1 VPSRAR
7 NEGQPRVQVTGV
19 NANLHLSLNRANVKK
34 VRISSPLKTID
45 RSHRIQVSSPKSLL
59 VREPATMAPIDK
71 KRKNGPTNESF
82 ARSRK
87 PAEGDDRPSKRLR
100 PDEKDGKRTAPKAP
114 LVPKISRVREEEAA
128 FPRGGAS
135 ILTPLEHKQIQI
147 EATRDVLF
155 EQEVGKSSRPEQDG
169 GGEETAVRKKHKPKS
184 KGKGKKGTENA
195 EPEEETVKIEGLSY
209 KVCYR
214 LCAIFILS

>member
-1 VPSRAR
+1 
-7 NEGQPRVQVTGV
+7 
-19 NANLHLSLNRANVKK
+19 
-34 VRISSPLKTID
+34 
-45 RSHRIQVSSPKSLL
+45 
-59 VREPATMAPIDK
+59 MAPIDK

-87 PAEGDDRPSKRLR
+87 PADAEDRPSKRLR
-100 PDEKDGKRTAPKAP
+100 ADEKDGKSATPKIP

-155 EQEVGKSSRPEQDG
+155 EQQGAKSSKPTEEG
-169 GGEETAVRKKHKPKS
+169 GAEETTGRKKQKTNS
-184 KGKGKKGTENA
+184 KGKSKKGAGNT
-195 EPEEETVKIEGLSY
+195 EPEEQAVKIEGLSY
-209 KVCYR
+209 KVCYK
-214 LCAIFILS
+214 AYAVATSS

>member
-1 VPSRAR
+1 
-7 NEGQPRVQVTGV
+7 
-19 NANLHLSLNRANVKK
+19 
-34 VRISSPLKTID
+34 
-45 RSHRIQVSSPKSLL
+45 
-59 VREPATMAPIDK
+59 MAPIEK

-87 PAEGDDRPSKRLR
+87 PAESDDRPSKRLR
-100 PDEKDGKRTAPKAP
+100 PDEKDGKSPAAKAP
-114 LVPKISRVREEEAA
+114 LVPKLSRVREEEAA

-155 EQEVGKSSRPEQDG
+155 EQAGGKSSRPEEEG
-169 GGEETAVRKKHKPKS
+169 GGDETAVRKKHKSKS
-184 KGKGKKGTENA
+184 KGKGKKAAENA

-209 KVCYR
+209 KACCKLAR
-214 LCAIFILS
+214 MIFFS